1 MSLAAD
7 GSLLRPAVSV
17 MRQLRLPAKMAL
29 IVALIAVPLMILI
42 GRTLLDTGRALAVA
56 RNEAQG
62 ARVVAALLDVAVAT
76 QKHRGQTNLAM
87 GGNAQAEQA
96 LQATRAELAK
106 GLAAMKEEQAALQA
120 WGLTDAWSPIATA
133 VATLGEGRRDGDRA
147 QVFAAHTAQVKAM
160 RALASRIGETSELLF
175 DPEAASFFLM
185 DMVVERS
192 LPLTE
197 TAGLLRGQG
206 AGLISSGEAST
217 TALAQVSGRVAMLQ
231 EQVEGMKT
239 RVAALLRAGDPEPTS
254 FAPMMAANLAFA
266 DLAARSFADGKPQGD
281 PQAFFKA
288 GTAAIEATT
297 AFSRQITG
305 RLSVILSE
313 REHVLQ
319 RRQWLALGGSLLG
332 VLVLAY
338 AMTGFYA
345 SVMDALQRV
354 SRVAHAGAAGDLSVR
369 AGVPGRDEFA
379 MMAQELDAM
388 CSRLAGVVG
397 SIRSHA
403 QQVAQTGQQMEQQS
417 HDLASRAS
425 QQAATVEESAATLE
439 QVSQT
444 ARSNASHVEQ
454 VDQLFHQIRNTGAD
468 GRQRMQGAVQ
478 TVEGIAATSRRVG
491 EIVQVIDGIAFQTN
505 ILALNAAVEAAR
517 AGESGRGFAVVAGE
531 VRALAQRSASAAG
544 EIRSLITGSAE
555 QVEAGVAEIHKA
567 RDSVDRI
574 LDQVGGVGEAMGQL
588 ATATREQTMAVGQV
602 AEAVRQIGDTTA
614 HNAHSAEATSSAAN
628 TLRHGADELHR
639 LVDQLRT

>member
-1 MSLAAD
+1 MSFAAD

-29 IVALIAVPLMILI
+29 IVALIAVPLLILI
-42 GRTLLDTGRALAVA
+42 ARTLLDTGRELAVA

-62 ARVVAALLDVAVAT
+62 ARVVTALLDVAVLT

-87 GGNAQAEQA
+87 SGNASAESA
-96 LQATRAELAK
+96 LQATRADLTKA
-106 GLAAMKEEQAALQA
+106 LAAMQGEQTTLQA
-120 WGLTDAWSPIATA
+120 WGLAEAWPPIATSLA
-133 VATLGEGRRDGDRA
+133 ALAQGRREGDRA
-147 QVFAAHTAQVKAM
+147 QVFAAHTAQIKAV
-160 RALASRIGETSELLF
+160 RTLVSQVGEVSELYF
-175 DPEAASFFLM
+175 DPEAASYFLM
-185 DMVVERS
+185 DVVVERT

-197 TAGLLRGQG
+197 VAGLLRGQG
-206 AGLISSGEAST
+206 AGLISRGEA
-217 TALAQVSGRVAMLQ
+217 ALSDMAQVNGRVAMLQ
-231 EQVEGMKT
+231 EQTEGMKN
-239 RVAALLRAGDPEPTS
+239 RVAALVRAGEPEPAG
-254 FAPMMAANLAFA
+254 FAPMVETNQAFA
-266 DLAARSFADGKPQGD
+266 ALAGRSFAEGQPQGD
-281 PQAFFKA
+281 AQAFFKA
-288 GTAAIEATT
+288 GTTAIEATI
-297 AFSRQITG
+297 AFSRQATS
-305 RLSVILSE
+305 RLSEILRA
-313 REHVLQ
+313 REQRLQ
-319 RRQWLALGGSLLG
+319 QRQWLALGGSLLG
-332 VLVLAY
+332 ILVLAY
-338 AMTGFYA
+338 ALVGFYS

-354 SRVAHAGAAGDLSVR
+354 SRVAHAGAEGDLSVR
-369 AGVPGRDEFA
+369 AQVQGRDEFA
-379 MMAQELDAM
+379 TMAHELDAM
-388 CSRLAGVVG
+388 CTRLAGVVG

-454 VDQLFHQIRNTGAD
+454 VDQLFHQIRHTGAD

-588 ATATREQTMAVGQV
+588 ATATREQTLAVGQV